1 MMHYWKDRKRKKP
14 KPSRTLTPDFF
25 ITRQIPYQRILMI
38 RNFILGSSHSYWN
51 YQKLLSKTAKNWSL
65 GSVKLE
71 LSGLLFFFPIS
82 FSLQIGWESIGN
94 NLAKCPFM
102 ASIQLGVHQSPFS
115 FLSHFQFYFLSFTF
129 IWTLEKF
136 LWNVFL
142 CLGWIK
148 IWWIESVMVFPRAF
162 CLLSK
167 RSK

>member
-14 KPSRTLTPDFF
+14 KPSRTLTHDFF
-25 ITRQIPYQRILMI
+25 ITRQTLYQRMLMI
-38 RNFILGSSHSYWN
+38 RNVILVIALRTTKN
-51 YQKLLSKTAKNWSL
+51 YCLRRQKNWSL

-71 LSGLLFFFPIS
+71 LSGLPFFFHIS

-148 IWWIESVMVFPRAF
+148 LMNWKCDGFSKSFLSIE
-162 CLLSK
+162 
-167 RSK
+167 